1 MNINNKKHTY
11 DSVLLIDDNVL
22 DNFINEKMVEINSF
36 AKKVYISTS
45 GTSALEFI
53 NNLAILEK
61 SGDELYPSIIFID
74 LNMPN
79 MDGFAFIENFK
90 KINIKN
96 IKKPKI
102 VILTSSVNI
111 EDKIRAEGIES
122 GVTFVNKPLTKAILD
137 TL

>member
-1 MNINNKKHTY
+1 
-11 DSVLLIDDNVL
+11 
-22 DNFINEKMVEINSF
+22 MVEINSF